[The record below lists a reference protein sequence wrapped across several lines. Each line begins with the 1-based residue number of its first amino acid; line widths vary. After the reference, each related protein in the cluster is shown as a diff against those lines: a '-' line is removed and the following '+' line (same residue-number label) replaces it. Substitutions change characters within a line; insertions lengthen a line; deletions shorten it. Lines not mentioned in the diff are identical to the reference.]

1 MSVNDNDPDRTGE
14 VGFTLLET
22 LIAFLIL
29 SLLLLGANQTI
40 ALALKS
46 RKTAIELEASD
57 RLAETVLQDLQLRK
71 AKGVME
77 TKGKQDGLSWQMGA
91 EDIAV
96 PSTRIGTRIEKVT
109 LDIFTAETARLIRR
123 YTTFV
128 ARHPQEE

>member
-14 VGFTLLET
+14 AGFTLLET

-29 SLLLLGANQTI
+29 SLLLLGANQTL
-40 ALALKS
+40 ALAVKN

-57 RLAETVLQDLQLRK
+57 RLAETVLQDIEQRT
-71 AKGVME
+71 AEGFVE
-77 TKGKQDGLSWQMGA
+77 ANGKQDSLNWQIRF
-91 EDIAV
+91 EDFAV

-109 LDIFTAETARLIRR
+109 LDIFAAETARLIRR

>member
-1 MSVNDNDPDRTGE
+1 MSVNDNAPDRTGE
-14 VGFTLLET
+14 AGFTLLET

-40 ALALKS
+40 ALAVKN

-71 AKGVME
+71 AEGVME
-77 TKGKQDGLSWQMGA
+77 TKGKQDGLNWQMRA

-109 LDIFTAETARLIRR
+109 LDIYAAETARLIRR

>member
-14 VGFTLLET
+14 AGFTLLET

-29 SLLLLGANQTI
+29 SLLLLGANQTL
-40 ALALKS
+40 ALALKN

-57 RLAETVLQDLQLRK
+57 RLAETVLQDIEQRK
-71 AKGVME
+71 ATDVVE
-77 TKGKQDGLSWQMGA
+77 TNGKRDSLNWQIRF

-96 PSTRIGTRIEKVT
+96 PSTRMGTHIEKVT
-109 LDIFTAETARLIRR
+109 LDIYAAETVRLIRR